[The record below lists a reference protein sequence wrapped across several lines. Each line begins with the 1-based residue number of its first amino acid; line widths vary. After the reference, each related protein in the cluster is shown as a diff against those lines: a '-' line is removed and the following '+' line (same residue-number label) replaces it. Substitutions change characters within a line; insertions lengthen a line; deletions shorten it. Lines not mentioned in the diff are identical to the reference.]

1 MRIEGGQWEPAT
13 FSSSRRNKSNFRQ
26 KKVEEFMDADDG
38 LLGGTL
44 LQRDDFDI
52 MLKNA
57 KTKGKNVSYWHLLL
71 C

>member
-1 MRIEGGQWEPAT
+1 MR
-13 FSSSRRNKSNFRQ
+13 SNTLSAAVPPRDD
-26 KKVEEFMDADDG
+26 DADDG